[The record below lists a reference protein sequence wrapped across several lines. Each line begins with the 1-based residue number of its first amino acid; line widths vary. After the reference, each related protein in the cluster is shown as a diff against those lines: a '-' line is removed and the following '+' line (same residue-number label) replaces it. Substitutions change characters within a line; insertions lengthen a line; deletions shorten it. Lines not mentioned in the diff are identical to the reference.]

1 MKNITKRE
9 IVAFVLGIIEV
20 FVIDSIVNWD
30 DSVKAFN
37 NGYDSVRNKNVK

>member
-1 MKNITKRE
+1 MKKITKRE
-9 IVAFVLGIIEV
+9 VVAFVLGIITV

-37 NGYDSVRNKNVK
+37 KGYDSVRNKNIK